1 MKKNEKEENF
11 EIKLKKLEDIVLK
24 LENEETP
31 LEQAVKLFEEG
42 VNISKE
48 LNEKLTEI
56 KGKIEVI
63 KKDAMGKIKIEP
75 LEDDNLG

>member
-1 MKKNEKEENF
+1 MKKSDF
-11 EIKLKKLEDIVLK
+11 EFKLKRLEEIVLK

-31 LEQAVKLFEEG
+31 LEQAIELFEEG

-48 LNEKLTEI
+48 LNEKLIEI

-63 KKDAMGKIKIEP
+63 KKDAEGKIKLEE
-75 LEDDNLG
+75 LEDL